1 MTTILVVAAVVASL
15 LLGAPATGAAPAGT
29 VITAAG
35 TDATSGNGPP
45 G

>member
-1 MTTILVVAAVVASL
+1 MTTMLVAAAVVASL
-15 LLGAPATGAAPAGT
+15 LLGVPATGAAPAGAPAT
-29 VITAAG
+29 TSS